1 MNVIDSSGWLEYF
14 TGGAN
19 AAFFQR
25 AIEDRS
31 NLLVP
36 TISIFEVFR
45 HVLRNRGE
53 PHAYQASAAM
63 TEGAVAIELTMGIAT
78 LAATLAH
85 EHKLAMADSIILA
98 TARQFD
104 ATIWTQDVDFEGLE
118 KVKFRAKPK

>member
-1 MNVIDSSGWLEYF
+1 VDSSGWLEYY

-19 AAFFQR
+19 AAFFR
-25 AIEDRS
+25 PVIETDET
-31 NLLVP
+31 LIVP
-36 TISIFEVFR
+36 TIVIYEVFR
-45 HVLRNRGE
+45 HVLRNVGE
-53 PHAYQASAAM
+53 EEALVAVGAM
-63 TEGAVAIELTMGIAT
+63 QERNVIELSAMIAR
-78 LAATLAH
+78 LAAKLAH